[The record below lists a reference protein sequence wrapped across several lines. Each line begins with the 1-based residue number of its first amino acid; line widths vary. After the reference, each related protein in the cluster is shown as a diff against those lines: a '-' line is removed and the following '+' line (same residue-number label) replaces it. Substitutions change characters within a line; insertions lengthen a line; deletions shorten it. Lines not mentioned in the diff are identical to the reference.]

1 MAESKWDVV
10 GIGNAIVDVLAHADD
25 AFIAAQGMSK
35 GAMNLIEA
43 DRAEALYKAIGPAV
57 EQSGGSAANTIAG
70 LASLGG
76 KGAYIGKVAQ
86 DQLGDIFAHDLKAGG
101 IHFETSRLI
110 GGAPTARSFI
120 LITPDSQRT
129 MNTYLGACVALTPD
143 DIDEATIA
151 GGEVLYLE
159 GYLWDRTEAKQ
170 AFLKAARL
178 AHKAGRK
185 VALTLSDS
193 FCVARHHES
202 FLDLVNNH
210 VDILFANEAE
220 IVALYRTTDFD
231 GALKVVRDLGK
242 TAALTRSAQ
251 GSVVL
256 DAKEIHVIPAA
267 PVAKVVD
274 TTGAGDLYAAG
285 FLYGLTHKL
294 GLAKAGLIASIAAAE
309 VISHVGPRP
318 QVPLSG
324 LIRSVAA

>member
-101 IHFETSRLI
+101 IHFEISRLI